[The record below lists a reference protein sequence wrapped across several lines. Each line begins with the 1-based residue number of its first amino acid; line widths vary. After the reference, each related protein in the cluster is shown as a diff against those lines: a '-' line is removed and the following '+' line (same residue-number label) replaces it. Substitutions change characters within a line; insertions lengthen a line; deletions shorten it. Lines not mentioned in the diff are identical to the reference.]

1 MAADGI
7 QSKSIGVFNLPFPRP
22 LRERAGV
29 RGTNLRALLMLVYSA
44 GLRVG
49 EVVRLKPEDIDSKR
63 MLIHVRGAKGRKDRY
78 TLLSESAFKVSKEYL
93 NRDKPPLCLFPG
105 PDKKRHISIR
115 TAQRIFEMACNRAGV
130 KKEVTIHSLRH
141 SFATHLLESGID
153 LRYIQEL
160 LGHKSSK
167 TTEIYT
173 HVSNKDFMR
182 IKNPLD
188 QILQKGGGGN
198 L

>member
-1 MAADGI
+1 
-7 QSKSIGVFNLPFPRP
+7 
-22 LRERAGV
+22 
-29 RGTNLRALLMLVYSA
+29 
-44 GLRVG
+44 
-49 EVVRLKPEDIDSKR
+49 LKPEDIDSKR

-78 TLLSESAFKVSKEYL
+78 TLLSEAALKVSMEYL
-93 NRDKPPLCLFPG
+93 NRYKPVRWLFPG
-105 PDKKRHISIR
+105 PDKERYISIR
-115 TAQRIFEMACNRAGV
+115 TAQRIFEMACDRAKV

-141 SFATHLLESGID
+141 SFATHLLENGID

-173 HVSNKDFMR
+173 HVSSKDLMK

-188 QILQKGGGGN
+188 QILVTKGGGGI
-198 L
+198 